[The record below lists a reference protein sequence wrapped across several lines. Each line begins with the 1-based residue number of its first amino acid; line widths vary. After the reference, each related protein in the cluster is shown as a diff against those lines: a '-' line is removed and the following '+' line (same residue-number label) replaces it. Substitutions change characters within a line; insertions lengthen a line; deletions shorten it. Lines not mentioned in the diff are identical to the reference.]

1 MYKMKKNCFKNFM
14 SGQFIMKM
22 ILMLV
27 AVVTGGGMMAVA
39 DLVEPQIGD
48 EGVNPASKETVAAKE
63 PVDPNANDRL
73 SPGGN
78 KDGQELTGSQASST
92 QLREGGLLDKEWDS
106 EIVKFYP
113 FKTPLL
119 SIVRRMAKTV
129 NIKNWSISHQ
139 RVGGETLDGQVIQKI
154 ETADTIEINSTNFS
168 GSIRPFYKGTT
179 VFASGVSG
187 YAPGSQTKTEGTL
200 MLYVIEANGKKA
212 VMQAVNGKP
221 KVSGDTRDN
230 LDNMTCPEIPVGTT
244 FLAGASA
251 ASESQLTITP
261 ENFQPRE
268 KEVYVQKKLL
278 NIVFTD
284 DYEKVKKEQP
294 ITVADLKTD
303 AIIKYN
309 LRAERTY
316 LLGCKSRF
324 KAETGDGQIEDVY
337 TSEGIINQ
345 LTNTYS
351 IGDTYTLGDMIAI
364 SKLQFTEFS
373 ENDRCFAFCGK
384 NAIERL
390 ENIKLEGSH
399 QNDFINHNEFDLT
412 FKRFKDTFGSIDFV
426 WTQTLDL
433 MGMSDF
439 MVIFD
444 PKASRRY
451 VKIGKKEQTNDM
463 SKGGGE
469 VRDAKR
475 WIHQEADSVALR
487 GYNSILVGP
496 ADKIAKIA
504 TESLG
509 AIISAKEL
517 PKTPSKGM
525 KVALTQDYTL
535 KGANSPTDDVKYEAG
550 TVLYYTGTAWT
561 LYAGQDT
568 AQ

>member
-1 MYKMKKNCFKNFM
+1 MNYFSFQSVLKMV
-14 SGQFIMKM
+14 
-22 ILMLV
+22 LMLLAV
-27 AVVTGGGMMAVA
+27 ATGGGVLALA
-39 DLVEPQIGD
+39 DNVEPQIGN
-48 EGVNPASKETVAAKE
+48 EGVEPASKETVEAKE
-63 PVDPNANDRL
+63 PVNPDTNDRL
-73 SPGGN
+73 SPGGK
-78 KDGQELTGSQASST
+78 KDGQDLTGSQASST

-113 FKTPLL
+113 FKTPIL

-129 NIKNWSISHQ
+129 NIKNWSVSHQ
-139 RVGGETLDGQVIQKI
+139 RVGGETLDGQVTQKI
-154 ETADTIEINSTNFS
+154 VAGDTVEINSTNFS

-179 VFASGVSG
+179 VIVSGVPG
-187 YAPGSQTKTEGTL
+187 YKEGSKTKTEGTL

-212 VMQAVNGKP
+212 VMQAVNGIP
-221 KVSGDTRDN
+221 KNEGDTREN

-244 FLAGASA
+244 LLAASSA

-268 KEVYVQKKLL
+268 KSVYVQKKLL

-316 LLGCKSRF
+316 LMGIKSRF

-345 LTNTYS
+345 LTNTYA
-351 IGDTYTLGDMIAI
+351 IGDEYTLSDMIAI

-399 QNDFINHNEFDLT
+399 QNDFINHNEFDLS
-412 FKRFKDTFGSIDFV
+412 FKRFKDTFGSLDFI
-426 WTQTLDL
+426 WAQTLDL

-451 VKIGKKEQTNDM
+451 VKIGKREQTNDM

-496 ADKIAKIA
+496 ASKINKIA

-509 AIISAKEL
+509 AIISAAKL
-517 PKTPSKGM
+517 PATPAKGM
-525 KVALTQDYTL
+525 KVALTKDYVNGET
-535 KGANSPTDDVKYEAG
+535 TYEAG
-550 TVLYYTGTAWT
+550 TVYYYDGSAWSV
-561 LYAGQDT
+561 YAGQDV
-568 AQ
+568 AA

>member
-1 MYKMKKNCFKNFM
+1 MKKVMNYFSFQ
-14 SGQFIMKM
+14 SVLKM
-22 ILMLV
+22 VLMLLAV
-27 AVVTGGGMMAVA
+27 ATGGGVLALA
-39 DLVEPQIGD
+39 DNVEPQIGN
-48 EGVNPASKETVAAKE
+48 EGVEPASKETVEAKE
-63 PVDPNANDRL
+63 PVNPDTNDRL
-73 SPGGN
+73 SPGGK
-78 KDGQELTGSQASST
+78 KDGQDLTGSQASST

-113 FKTPLL
+113 FKTPIL

-129 NIKNWSISHQ
+129 NIKNWSVSHQ
-139 RVGGETLDGQVIQKI
+139 RVGGETLDGQVTQKI
-154 ETADTIEINSTNFS
+154 VAGDTVEINSTNFS

-179 VFASGVSG
+179 VIVSGVPG
-187 YAPGSQTKTEGTL
+187 YKEGSKTKTEGTL

-212 VMQAVNGKP
+212 VMQAVNGIP
-221 KVSGDTRDN
+221 KNEGDTREN

-244 FLAGASA
+244 LLAASSA

-268 KEVYVQKKLL
+268 KSVYVQKKLL

-316 LLGCKSRF
+316 LMGIKSRF

-345 LTNTYS
+345 LTNTYA
-351 IGDTYTLGDMIAI
+351 IGDEYTLSDLIAI

-399 QNDFINHNEFDLT
+399 QNDFINHNEFDLS
-412 FKRFKDTFGSIDFV
+412 FKRFKDTFGSLDFI
-426 WTQTLDL
+426 WAQTLDL

-451 VKIGKKEQTNDM
+451 VKIGKREQTNDM

-496 ADKIAKIA
+496 ASKINKIA

-509 AIISAKEL
+509 AIISAAKL
-517 PKTPSKGM
+517 PATPAEGT
-525 KVALTQDYTL
+525 KVALTKDYVNGET
-535 KGANSPTDDVKYEAG
+535 TYEAG
-550 TVLYYTGTAWT
+550 TVYYYDGSAWSV
-561 LYAGQDT
+561 YAGQDV
-568 AQ
+568 AA

>member
-1 MYKMKKNCFKNFM
+1 MKKVMNYFSFQ
-14 SGQFIMKM
+14 SVLKM
-22 ILMLV
+22 VLMLLAV
-27 AVVTGGGMMAVA
+27 ATGGGVLALA
-39 DLVEPQIGD
+39 DNVEPQIGN
-48 EGVNPASKETVAAKE
+48 EGVEPASKETVEAKE
-63 PVDPNANDRL
+63 PVNPDTNDRL
-73 SPGGN
+73 SPGDK
-78 KDGQELTGSQASST
+78 KDGQDLTGSQASST
-92 QLREGGLLDKEWDS
+92 QLREGGLLEKEWDS

-113 FKTPLL
+113 FKTPIL
-119 SIVRRMAKTV
+119 SIVRQMAKTV
-129 NIKNWSISHQ
+129 KIKNWSVSHQ
-139 RVGGETLDGQVIQKI
+139 RVGGETLDGQVTQKI
-154 ETADTIEINSTNFS
+154 VAGDTVEINSTNFS

-179 VFASGVSG
+179 VIVSGVPG
-187 YAPGSQTKTEGTL
+187 YKEGSKTKTEGTL

-212 VMQAVNGKP
+212 VMQAVNGIP
-221 KVSGDTRDN
+221 KNEGDTREN

-244 FLAGASA
+244 LLAASSA

-268 KEVYVQKKLL
+268 KSVYVQKKLL

-316 LLGCKSRF
+316 LMGIKSRF

-345 LTNTYS
+345 LTNTYA
-351 IGDTYTLGDMIAI
+351 IGDEYTLSDLIAI

-399 QNDFINHNEFDLT
+399 QNDFINHNEFDLS
-412 FKRFKDTFGSIDFV
+412 FKRFKDTFGALDFI
-426 WTQTLDL
+426 WAQTLDL

-451 VKIGKKEQTNDM
+451 VKIGKREQTNDM

-496 ADKIAKIA
+496 ASKINKIA

-509 AIISAKEL
+509 AIISAAKL
-517 PKTPSKGM
+517 PATPAKGM
-525 KVALTQDYTL
+525 KVALTKDYVNGET
-535 KGANSPTDDVKYEAG
+535 TYEAG
-550 TVLYYTGTAWT
+550 TVYYYDGSAWSV
-561 LYAGQDT
+561 YAGQDV
-568 AQ
+568 AA

>member
-1 MYKMKKNCFKNFM
+1 MNYFSFQSVLKMV
-14 SGQFIMKM
+14 
-22 ILMLV
+22 LMLLAV
-27 AVVTGGGMMAVA
+27 ATGGGVLALA
-39 DLVEPQIGD
+39 DNVEPQIGN
-48 EGVNPASKETVAAKE
+48 EGVEPASKETVKAKE
-63 PVDPNANDRL
+63 PVNPDTNDRL
-73 SPGGN
+73 SPGGK
-78 KDGQELTGSQASST
+78 KDGQDLTGSQASST
-92 QLREGGLLDKEWDS
+92 QLREGGLLEKEWDS

-113 FKTPLL
+113 FKTPIL
-119 SIVRRMAKTV
+119 SIVRQMAKTV
-129 NIKNWSISHQ
+129 NIKNWSVSHQ
-139 RVGGETLDGQVIQKI
+139 RVGGETLDGQVTQKI
-154 ETADTIEINSTNFS
+154 VAGDTVEINSTNFS

-179 VFASGVSG
+179 VIVSGVPG
-187 YAPGSQTKTEGTL
+187 YKEGSKTKTEGTL
-200 MLYVIEANGKKA
+200 MLYVIESNGKKA
-212 VMQAVNGKP
+212 VMQAVNGIP
-221 KVSGDTRDN
+221 KNEGDTREN

-244 FLAGASA
+244 LLAASSA

-268 KEVYVQKKLL
+268 KSVYVQKKLL

-316 LLGCKSRF
+316 LMGIKSRF

-345 LTNTYS
+345 LTNTYA
-351 IGDTYTLGDMIAI
+351 IGDEYTLSDLIAI

-373 ENDRCFAFCGK
+373 ENNRCFAFCGK

-390 ENIKLEGSH
+390 ENVKLEGSH
-399 QNDFINHNEFDLT
+399 QNDFINHNEFDLS
-412 FKRFKDTFGSIDFV
+412 FKRFKDTFGSIDFI
-426 WTQTLDL
+426 WAQTLDL
-433 MGMSDF
+433 MGLSDF

-451 VKIGKKEQTNDM
+451 VKIGKREQTNDM

-496 ADKIAKIA
+496 ASKINKIA

-509 AIISAKEL
+509 AIISAAKL
-517 PKTPSKGM
+517 PDTPAKGM
-525 KVALTQDYTL
+525 KVALTKDYVN
-535 KGANSPTDDVKYEAG
+535 GATTYEAG
-550 TVLYYTGTAWT
+550 TVYYYDGSAWSI
-561 LYAGQDT
+561 YAGQDV
-568 AQ
+568 AA

>member
-1 MYKMKKNCFKNFM
+1 MKKVMNYFSFQ
-14 SGQFIMKM
+14 SVLKM
-22 ILMLV
+22 VLMLL
-27 AVVTGGGMMAVA
+27 AVVTGGGILALA
-39 DLVEPQIGD
+39 DNVEPQIGN
-48 EGVNPASKETVAAKE
+48 EGVEPASKETVEAKE
-63 PVDPNANDRL
+63 PVNPEGNDRL
-73 SPGGN
+73 SPGGK
-78 KDGQELTGSQASST
+78 KDGQDLTGSQASST

-113 FKTPLL
+113 FKTPIL

-129 NIKNWSISHQ
+129 NIKNWSVSHQ
-139 RVGGETLDGQVIQKI
+139 RVGGETLDGQVTQKI
-154 ETADTIEINSTNFS
+154 VAGDTVEINSTNFS

-179 VFASGVSG
+179 VIVSGVAG
-187 YAPGSQTKTEGTL
+187 YKEGSKTKTEGTL

-212 VMQAVNGKP
+212 VMQAVNGIP
-221 KVSGDTRDN
+221 KNEGDTREN

-244 FLAGASA
+244 LLAASSA

-268 KEVYVQKKLL
+268 KSVYVQKKLL

-316 LLGCKSRF
+316 LMGIKSRF

-345 LTNTYS
+345 LTNTYA
-351 IGDTYTLGDMIAI
+351 IGDEYTLSDLIAI

-399 QNDFINHNEFDLT
+399 QNDFINHNEFDLS
-412 FKRFKDTFGSIDFV
+412 FKRFKDTFGSLDFI
-426 WTQTLDL
+426 WAQTLDL

-451 VKIGKKEQTNDM
+451 VKIGKREQTNDM

-496 ADKIAKIA
+496 ASKINKIA

-509 AIISAKEL
+509 AIISAAEL
-517 PKTPSKGM
+517 PATPTKGM
-525 KVALTQDYTL
+525 KVALTKDYT
-535 KGANSPTDDVKYEAG
+535 KGETTYEAG
-550 TVLYYTGTAWT
+550 TVYYYDGSAWSV
-561 LYAGQDT
+561 YAGQDV
-568 AQ
+568 AA

>member
-1 MYKMKKNCFKNFM
+1 MNYFSFQSVLKMV
-14 SGQFIMKM
+14 
-22 ILMLV
+22 LMLLAV
-27 AVVTGGGMMAVA
+27 ATGGGVLALA
-39 DLVEPQIGD
+39 DNVEPQIGN
-48 EGVNPASKETVAAKE
+48 EGVEPASKETVEAKE
-63 PVDPNANDRL
+63 PVNPEGNDRL
-73 SPGGN
+73 SPGGK
-78 KDGQELTGSQASST
+78 KDGQDLTGSQASST

-113 FKTPLL
+113 FKTPIL
-119 SIVRRMAKTV
+119 SIVRQMAKTV
-129 NIKNWSISHQ
+129 NIKNWSVSHQ
-139 RVGGETLDGQVIQKI
+139 RVGGETLDGQVTQKI
-154 ETADTIEINSTNFS
+154 VAGDTVEINSTNFS

-179 VFASGVSG
+179 VIVSGVPG
-187 YAPGSQTKTEGTL
+187 YKEGSKTKTEGTL

-212 VMQAVNGKP
+212 VMQAVNGIP
-221 KVSGDTRDN
+221 KNEGDTREN

-244 FLAGASA
+244 LLAASSA

-268 KEVYVQKKLL
+268 KSVYVQKKLL

-316 LLGCKSRF
+316 LMGIKSRF

-345 LTNTYS
+345 LTNTYA
-351 IGDTYTLGDMIAI
+351 IGDEYTLSDLIAI

-390 ENIKLEGSH
+390 ENIKLDGSH
-399 QNDFINHNEFDLT
+399 QNDFINHNEFDLS
-412 FKRFKDTFGSIDFV
+412 FKRFKDTFGSLDFI
-426 WTQTLDL
+426 WAQTLDL

-451 VKIGKKEQTNDM
+451 VKIGKREQTNDM

-496 ADKIAKIA
+496 ASKINKIA

-509 AIISAKEL
+509 AIISAAKL
-517 PKTPSKGM
+517 PATPANGM
-525 KVALTQDYTL
+525 KVALTKDYVNGET
-535 KGANSPTDDVKYEAG
+535 TYEAG
-550 TVLYYTGTAWT
+550 TVYYYDGSAWSV
-561 LYAGQDT
+561 YAGQDV
-568 AQ
+568 AA

>member
-1 MYKMKKNCFKNFM
+1 MNYFSFQSVLKMV
-14 SGQFIMKM
+14 
-22 ILMLV
+22 LMLL
-27 AVVTGGGMMAVA
+27 AVVTGGGILALA
-39 DLVEPQIGD
+39 DNVEPQIGN
-48 EGVNPASKETVAAKE
+48 EGVEPASKETVEAKE
-63 PVDPNANDRL
+63 PVNPEGNDRL
-73 SPGGN
+73 SPGGK
-78 KDGQELTGSQASST
+78 KDGQDLTGSQASST

-113 FKTPLL
+113 FKTPIL

-129 NIKNWSISHQ
+129 NIKNWSVSHQ
-139 RVGGETLDGQVIQKI
+139 RVGGETLDGQVTQKI
-154 ETADTIEINSTNFS
+154 AAGDTVEINSTNFS

-179 VFASGVSG
+179 VIVSGVAG
-187 YAPGSQTKTEGTL
+187 YKEGSKTKTEGTL

-212 VMQAVNGKP
+212 VMQAVNGIP
-221 KVSGDTRDN
+221 KNEGDTREN

-244 FLAGASA
+244 LLAASSA

-268 KEVYVQKKLL
+268 KSVYVQKKLL

-316 LLGCKSRF
+316 LMGIKSRF

-345 LTNTYS
+345 LTNTYA
-351 IGDTYTLGDMIAI
+351 IGDEYTLSDLIAI

-399 QNDFINHNEFDLT
+399 QNDFINHNEFDLS
-412 FKRFKDTFGSIDFV
+412 FKRFKDTFGSLDFI
-426 WTQTLDL
+426 WAQTLDL

-451 VKIGKKEQTNDM
+451 VKIGKREQTNDM

-496 ADKIAKIA
+496 ASKINKIA

-509 AIISAKEL
+509 AIISAAKL
-517 PKTPSKGM
+517 PDTPTKGM
-525 KVALTQDYTL
+525 KVALTKDYV
-535 KGANSPTDDVKYEAG
+535 KGETTYEAG
-550 TVLYYTGTAWT
+550 TVYYYDGSAWSV
-561 LYAGQDT
+561 YAGQDV
-568 AQ
+568 AA

>member
-1 MYKMKKNCFKNFM
+1 MKKNCFKNFM

-48 EGVNPASKETVAAKE
+48 EGVNPASKETVAEKE

-78 KDGQELTGSQASST
+78 KDGQDLTGSQASST

-154 ETADTIEINSTNFS
+154 ETDDTIEINSTNFS

-351 IGDTYTLGDMIAI
+351 IGDTYTLGDLIAI

-412 FKRFKDTFGSIDFV
+412 LKRFKDTFGSIDFV

-504 TESLG
+504 TESLN

-517 PKTPSKGM
+517 PKNPSKGM

-550 TVLYYTGTAWT
+550 TVLYYTGTAWAI
-561 LYAGQDT
+561 YAGQDT

>member
-1 MYKMKKNCFKNFM
+1 MKKVMNYFSFQ
-14 SGQFIMKM
+14 SVLKM
-22 ILMLV
+22 VLMLLAV
-27 AVVTGGGMMAVA
+27 ATGGSVLALA
-39 DLVEPQIGD
+39 DNVEPQIGN
-48 EGVNPASKETVAAKE
+48 EGVEPASKETVEAKE
-63 PVDPNANDRL
+63 PVNPEGNDRL
-73 SPGGN
+73 SPGGK
-78 KDGQELTGSQASST
+78 KDGQDLTGSQASST

-113 FKTPLL
+113 FKTPIL

-129 NIKNWSISHQ
+129 NIKNWSVSHQ
-139 RVGGETLDGQVIQKI
+139 RVGGETLDGQVTQKI
-154 ETADTIEINSTNFS
+154 VAGDTVEINSTNFS

-179 VFASGVSG
+179 VIVSGVPG
-187 YAPGSQTKTEGTL
+187 YKEGSKTKTEGTL

-212 VMQAVNGKP
+212 VMQAVNGIP
-221 KVSGDTRDN
+221 KNEGDTREN

-244 FLAGASA
+244 LLAASSA

-268 KEVYVQKKLL
+268 KSVYVQKKLL

-316 LLGCKSRF
+316 LMGIKSRF

-345 LTNTYS
+345 LTNTYA
-351 IGDTYTLGDMIAI
+351 IGDEYTLSDLIAI

-399 QNDFINHNEFDLT
+399 QNDFINHNEFDLS
-412 FKRFKDTFGSIDFV
+412 FKRFKDTFGSLDFI
-426 WTQTLDL
+426 WAQTLDL

-451 VKIGKKEQTNDM
+451 VKIGKREQTNDM

-496 ADKIAKIA
+496 ASKINKIA

-509 AIISAKEL
+509 AIISAAEL
-517 PKTPSKGM
+517 PATPAKGM
-525 KVALTQDYTL
+525 KVALTKDYVNGET
-535 KGANSPTDDVKYEAG
+535 TYEAG
-550 TVLYYTGTAWT
+550 TVYYYDGSAWSI
-561 LYAGQDT
+561 YAGQDV
-568 AQ
+568 AA

>member
-1 MYKMKKNCFKNFM
+1 MNYFSFQSVLKMV
-14 SGQFIMKM
+14 
-22 ILMLV
+22 LMLLAV
-27 AVVTGGGMMAVA
+27 ATGGGVLALA
-39 DLVEPQIGD
+39 DNVEPQIGN
-48 EGVNPASKETVAAKE
+48 EGVEPASKETVKAKE
-63 PVDPNANDRL
+63 PVNPDANDRL
-73 SPGGN
+73 SPGGK
-78 KDGQELTGSQASST
+78 KDGQDLTGSQASST

-113 FKTPLL
+113 FKTPIL

-129 NIKNWSISHQ
+129 NIKNWSVSHQ
-139 RVGGETLDGQVIQKI
+139 RVGGETLDGQVTQKI
-154 ETADTIEINSTNFS
+154 VAGDTVEINSTNFS

-179 VFASGVSG
+179 VIVSGVPG
-187 YAPGSQTKTEGTL
+187 YKEGSKTKTEGTL

-212 VMQAVNGKP
+212 VMQAVNGIP
-221 KVSGDTRDN
+221 KNEGDTREN

-244 FLAGASA
+244 LLAASSA

-268 KEVYVQKKLL
+268 KSVYVQKKLL

-316 LLGCKSRF
+316 LMGIKSRF

-345 LTNTYS
+345 LTNTYA
-351 IGDTYTLGDMIAI
+351 IGDEYTLSDLIAI

-399 QNDFINHNEFDLT
+399 QNDFINHNEFDLS
-412 FKRFKDTFGSIDFV
+412 FKRFKDTFGSLDFI
-426 WTQTLDL
+426 WAQTLDL

-451 VKIGKKEQTNDM
+451 VKIGKREQTNDM
-463 SKGGGE
+463 SKGGGD

-496 ADKIAKIA
+496 ASKINKIA

-509 AIISAKEL
+509 AIISAAKL
-517 PKTPSKGM
+517 PATPAKGM
-525 KVALTQDYTL
+525 KVALTKDYVNGET
-535 KGANSPTDDVKYEAG
+535 TYEAG
-550 TVLYYTGTAWT
+550 TVYYYDGSAWSV
-561 LYAGQDT
+561 YAGQDV
-568 AQ
+568 AA

>member
-1 MYKMKKNCFKNFM
+1 MKKVMNYFSFQ
-14 SGQFIMKM
+14 SVLKM
-22 ILMLV
+22 VLMLL
-27 AVVTGGGMMAVA
+27 AVVTGGGVLALA
-39 DLVEPQIGD
+39 DNVEPQIGN
-48 EGVNPASKETVAAKE
+48 EGVEPASKETVEAKE
-63 PVDPNANDRL
+63 PVNPEGNDRL
-73 SPGGN
+73 SPGGK
-78 KDGQELTGSQASST
+78 KDGQDLTGSQASST

-113 FKTPLL
+113 FKTPIL
-119 SIVRRMAKTV
+119 SIVRQMAKTV
-129 NIKNWSISHQ
+129 NIKNWSVSHQ
-139 RVGGETLDGQVIQKI
+139 HVGGETLDGQVTQKI
-154 ETADTIEINSTNFS
+154 VAGDTVEINSTNFS

-179 VFASGVSG
+179 VIVSGVPG
-187 YAPGSQTKTEGTL
+187 YKEGSKTKTEGTL

-212 VMQAVNGKP
+212 VMQAVNGIP
-221 KVSGDTRDN
+221 KNEGDTREN

-244 FLAGASA
+244 LLAASSA

-268 KEVYVQKKLL
+268 KSVYVQKKLL

-316 LLGCKSRF
+316 LMGIKSRF

-345 LTNTYS
+345 LTNTYA
-351 IGDTYTLGDMIAI
+351 IGDEYTLSDLIAI

-399 QNDFINHNEFDLT
+399 QNDFINHNEFDLS
-412 FKRFKDTFGSIDFV
+412 FKRFKDTFGSLDFI
-426 WTQTLDL
+426 WAQTLDL

-451 VKIGKKEQTNDM
+451 VKIGKREQTNDM

-496 ADKIAKIA
+496 ASKINKIA

-509 AIISAKEL
+509 AIISAAKL
-517 PKTPSKGM
+517 PATPAKGM
-525 KVALTQDYTL
+525 KVALTKDYVNGET
-535 KGANSPTDDVKYEAG
+535 TYEAG
-550 TVLYYTGTAWT
+550 TVYYYDGSAWSV
-561 LYAGQDT
+561 YAGQDV
-568 AQ
+568 AA

>member
-1 MYKMKKNCFKNFM
+1 MNYFSFQSVLKMV
-14 SGQFIMKM
+14 
-22 ILMLV
+22 LMLL
-27 AVVTGGGMMAVA
+27 AVVTGGGVLALA
-39 DLVEPQIGD
+39 DNVEPQIGN
-48 EGVNPASKETVAAKE
+48 EGVEPASKETVEAKE
-63 PVDPNANDRL
+63 PVNPEGNDRL
-73 SPGGN
+73 SPGGK
-78 KDGQELTGSQASST
+78 KDGQDLTGSQASST

-113 FKTPLL
+113 FKTPIL

-129 NIKNWSISHQ
+129 NIKNWSVSHQ
-139 RVGGETLDGQVIQKI
+139 RVGGETLDGQVTQKI
-154 ETADTIEINSTNFS
+154 VAGDTVEINSTNFS

-179 VFASGVSG
+179 VIVSGVPG
-187 YAPGSQTKTEGTL
+187 YKEGSKTKTEGTF

-212 VMQAVNGKP
+212 VMQAVNGIP
-221 KVSGDTRDN
+221 KNEGDTREN

-244 FLAGASA
+244 LLAASSA

-268 KEVYVQKKLL
+268 KSVYVQKKLL

-316 LLGCKSRF
+316 LMGIKSRF

-345 LTNTYS
+345 LTNTYA
-351 IGDTYTLGDMIAI
+351 IGDEYTLSDLIAI

-399 QNDFINHNEFDLT
+399 QNDFINHNEFDLS
-412 FKRFKDTFGSIDFV
+412 FKRFKDTFGSLDFI
-426 WTQTLDL
+426 WAQTLDL

-451 VKIGKKEQTNDM
+451 VKIGKREQTNDM

-496 ADKIAKIA
+496 ASKINKIA

-509 AIISAKEL
+509 AIISAAKL
-517 PKTPSKGM
+517 PDTPTKGM
-525 KVALTQDYTL
+525 KVALTKDYT
-535 KGANSPTDDVKYEAG
+535 KGETTYEAG
-550 TVLYYTGTAWT
+550 TVYYYDGSAWSV
-561 LYAGQDT
+561 YAGQDV
-568 AQ
+568 AA

>member
-1 MYKMKKNCFKNFM
+1 MKKVMNYFSFQ
-14 SGQFIMKM
+14 SVLKM
-22 ILMLV
+22 VLMLL
-27 AVVTGGGMMAVA
+27 AVVTGGGVLALA
-39 DLVEPQIGD
+39 DNVEPQIGN
-48 EGVNPASKETVAAKE
+48 EGVEPASKETVEAKE
-63 PVDPNANDRL
+63 PVNPEGNDRL
-73 SPGGN
+73 SPGGK
-78 KDGQELTGSQASST
+78 KDGQDLTGSQASST

-113 FKTPLL
+113 FKTPIL

-129 NIKNWSISHQ
+129 NIKNWSVSHQ
-139 RVGGETLDGQVIQKI
+139 RVGGETLDGQVTQKI
-154 ETADTIEINSTNFS
+154 VAGDTVEINSTNFS

-179 VFASGVSG
+179 VIVSGVAG
-187 YAPGSQTKTEGTL
+187 YKEGSKTKTEGTL

-212 VMQAVNGKP
+212 VMQAVNGIP
-221 KVSGDTRDN
+221 KNEGDTREN

-244 FLAGASA
+244 LLAASSA

-268 KEVYVQKKLL
+268 KSVYVQKKLL

-316 LLGCKSRF
+316 LMGVKSRF

-345 LTNTYS
+345 LTNTYA
-351 IGDTYTLGDMIAI
+351 IGDEYTLSDLIAI

-399 QNDFINHNEFDLT
+399 QNDFINHNEFDLS
-412 FKRFKDTFGSIDFV
+412 FKRFKDTFGSLDFI
-426 WTQTLDL
+426 WAQTLDL

-451 VKIGKKEQTNDM
+451 VKIGKREQTNDM

-496 ADKIAKIA
+496 ASKINKIA

-509 AIISAKEL
+509 AIISAAKL
-517 PKTPSKGM
+517 PDTPTKGM
-525 KVALTQDYTL
+525 KVALTKDYT
-535 KGANSPTDDVKYEAG
+535 KGETAYEAG
-550 TVLYYTGTAWT
+550 TVYYYDGSAWSV
-561 LYAGQDT
+561 YAGQDV
-568 AQ
+568 AA

>member
-1 MYKMKKNCFKNFM
+1 MNYFSFQSVLKMV
-14 SGQFIMKM
+14 
-22 ILMLV
+22 LMLLAV
-27 AVVTGGGMMAVA
+27 ATGGGVLALA
-39 DLVEPQIGD
+39 DNVEPQIGN
-48 EGVNPASKETVAAKE
+48 EGVEPASKETVDAKE
-63 PVDPNANDRL
+63 PVNPDTNDRL
-73 SPGGN
+73 SPGGK
-78 KDGQELTGSQASST
+78 KDGQDLTGSQASST

-113 FKTPLL
+113 FKTPIL
-119 SIVRRMAKTV
+119 SIVRQMAKTV
-129 NIKNWSISHQ
+129 NIKNWSVSHQ
-139 RVGGETLDGQVIQKI
+139 RVGGETLDGQVTQKI
-154 ETADTIEINSTNFS
+154 VAGDTVEINSTNFS

-179 VFASGVSG
+179 VIVSGVPG
-187 YAPGSQTKTEGTL
+187 YKEGSKTKTEGTL

-212 VMQAVNGKP
+212 VMQAVNGIP
-221 KVSGDTRDN
+221 KNEGDTREN

-244 FLAGASA
+244 LLAASSA

-268 KEVYVQKKLL
+268 KSVYVQKKLL

-316 LLGCKSRF
+316 LMGIKSRF

-345 LTNTYS
+345 LTNTYA
-351 IGDTYTLGDMIAI
+351 IGDEYTLSDLIAI

-399 QNDFINHNEFDLT
+399 QNDFINHNEFDLS
-412 FKRFKDTFGSIDFV
+412 FKRFKDTFGSLDFI
-426 WTQTLDL
+426 WAQTLDL

-451 VKIGKKEQTNDM
+451 VKIGKREQTNDM

-496 ADKIAKIA
+496 ASKINKIA

-509 AIISAKEL
+509 AIISAAEL
-517 PKTPSKGM
+517 PATPAKGM
-525 KVALTQDYTL
+525 KVALTKNYVNGET
-535 KGANSPTDDVKYEAG
+535 TYEAG
-550 TVLYYTGTAWT
+550 TVYYYDGSAWSV
-561 LYAGQDT
+561 YAGQDV
-568 AQ
+568 AA

>member
-1 MYKMKKNCFKNFM
+1 MKKVMNYFSFQ
-14 SGQFIMKM
+14 SVLKM
-22 ILMLV
+22 VLMLL
-27 AVVTGGGMMAVA
+27 AVVTGGGVLALA
-39 DLVEPQIGD
+39 DNVEPQIGN
-48 EGVNPASKETVAAKE
+48 EGVEPASKETVEAKE
-63 PVDPNANDRL
+63 PVNPEGNDRL
-73 SPGGN
+73 SPGGK
-78 KDGQELTGSQASST
+78 KDGQDLTGSQASST

-113 FKTPLL
+113 FKTPIL

-129 NIKNWSISHQ
+129 NIKNWSVSHQ
-139 RVGGETLDGQVIQKI
+139 RVGGETLDGQVTQKI
-154 ETADTIEINSTNFS
+154 VAGDTVEINSTNFS

-179 VFASGVSG
+179 VIVSGVPG
-187 YAPGSQTKTEGTL
+187 YKEGSKTKTEGTL
-200 MLYVIEANGKKA
+200 MLYVIESNGKKA
-212 VMQAVNGKP
+212 VMQAVNGIP
-221 KVSGDTRDN
+221 KNEGDTREN

-244 FLAGASA
+244 LLAASSA

-268 KEVYVQKKLL
+268 KSVYVQKKLL

-316 LLGCKSRF
+316 LMGIKSRF

-345 LTNTYS
+345 LTNTYA
-351 IGDTYTLGDMIAI
+351 IGDEYTLSDLIAI

-399 QNDFINHNEFDLT
+399 QNDFINHNEFDLS
-412 FKRFKDTFGSIDFV
+412 FKRFKDTFGSLDFI
-426 WTQTLDL
+426 WAQTLDL

-451 VKIGKKEQTNDM
+451 VKIGKREQTNDM

-496 ADKIAKIA
+496 ASKINKIA

-509 AIISAKEL
+509 AIISAAEL
-517 PKTPSKGM
+517 PATPTKGM
-525 KVALTQDYTL
+525 KVALTKDYT
-535 KGANSPTDDVKYEAG
+535 KGETTYEAG
-550 TVLYYTGTAWT
+550 TVYYYDGSAWSV
-561 LYAGQDT
+561 YAGQDV
-568 AQ
+568 AA

>member
-1 MYKMKKNCFKNFM
+1 MKKVINYF
-14 SGQFIMKM
+14 STQFICKM
-22 ILMLV
+22 ILMIL
-27 AVVTGGGMMAVA
+27 AVVTGGGAMAMA

-48 EGVNPASKETVAAKE
+48 EGPNPAGKETVAAKE
-63 PVDPNANDRL
+63 PVDPNASDRL

-78 KDGQELTGSQASST
+78 KDGQDLTGSQASST

-129 NIKNWSISHQ
+129 NTKNWSISHQ
-139 RVGGETLDGQVIQKI
+139 RVGGETLDGQIIRKI

-525 KVALTQDYTL
+525 KVALTQDYTI

>member
-1 MYKMKKNCFKNFM
+1 MKKVMNYFSFQ
-14 SGQFIMKM
+14 SVLKM
-22 ILMLV
+22 VLMLLAV
-27 AVVTGGGMMAVA
+27 ATGGGVLALA
-39 DLVEPQIGD
+39 DNVEPQIGN
-48 EGVNPASKETVAAKE
+48 EGVEPASKETVEAKE
-63 PVDPNANDRL
+63 PVNPDTNDRL
-73 SPGGN
+73 SPGGK
-78 KDGQELTGSQASST
+78 KDGQDLTGSQASST

-113 FKTPLL
+113 FKTPIL

-129 NIKNWSISHQ
+129 NIKNWSVSHQ
-139 RVGGETLDGQVIQKI
+139 RVGGETLDGQVTQKI
-154 ETADTIEINSTNFS
+154 VAGDTVEINSTNFS

-179 VFASGVSG
+179 VIVSGVPG
-187 YAPGSQTKTEGTL
+187 YKEGSKTKTEGTL

-212 VMQAVNGKP
+212 VMQAVNGIP
-221 KVSGDTRDN
+221 KNEGDTREN

-244 FLAGASA
+244 LLAASSA

-268 KEVYVQKKLL
+268 KSVYVQKKLL

-316 LLGCKSRF
+316 LMGIKSRF

-345 LTNTYS
+345 LTNTYA
-351 IGDTYTLGDMIAI
+351 IGDEYTLSDLIAI

-399 QNDFINHNEFDLT
+399 QNDFINHNEFDLS
-412 FKRFKDTFGSIDFV
+412 FKRFKDTFGSLDFI
-426 WTQTLDL
+426 WAQTLDL

-451 VKIGKKEQTNDM
+451 VKIGKREQTNDM

-496 ADKIAKIA
+496 ASKINKIA
-504 TESLG
+504 TESLE
-509 AIISAKEL
+509 AIISAAKL
-517 PKTPSKGM
+517 PDTPTKGM
-525 KVALTQDYTL
+525 KVALTKDYT
-535 KGANSPTDDVKYEAG
+535 KGETTYEAG
-550 TVLYYTGTAWT
+550 TVYYYDGSAWSV
-561 LYAGQDT
+561 YAGQDV
-568 AQ
+568 AA

>member
-1 MYKMKKNCFKNFM
+1 MNYFSFQSVLKMV
-14 SGQFIMKM
+14 
-22 ILMLV
+22 LMLLAV
-27 AVVTGGGMMAVA
+27 ATGGGVLALA
-39 DLVEPQIGD
+39 DNVEPQIGN
-48 EGVNPASKETVAAKE
+48 EGVEPASKETVEAKE
-63 PVDPNANDRL
+63 PVNPDTNDRL
-73 SPGGN
+73 SPGGK
-78 KDGQELTGSQASST
+78 KDGQDLTGSQASST

-113 FKTPLL
+113 FKTPIL

-129 NIKNWSISHQ
+129 NIKNWSVSHQ
-139 RVGGETLDGQVIQKI
+139 RVGGETLDGQVTQKI
-154 ETADTIEINSTNFS
+154 VAGDTVEINSTNFS

-179 VFASGVSG
+179 VIVSGVPG
-187 YAPGSQTKTEGTL
+187 YKEGSKTKTEGTL

-212 VMQAVNGKP
+212 VMQAVNGIP
-221 KVSGDTRDN
+221 KNEGDTREN

-244 FLAGASA
+244 LLAASSA

-268 KEVYVQKKLL
+268 KSVYVQKKLL

-316 LLGCKSRF
+316 LMGIKSRF

-345 LTNTYS
+345 LTNTYA
-351 IGDTYTLGDMIAI
+351 IGDEYTLSDLIAI

-399 QNDFINHNEFDLT
+399 QNDFINHNEFDLS
-412 FKRFKDTFGSIDFV
+412 FKRFKDTFGSLDFI
-426 WTQTLDL
+426 WAQTLDL

-451 VKIGKKEQTNDM
+451 VKIGKREQTNDM

-496 ADKIAKIA
+496 ASKINKIA

-509 AIISAKEL
+509 AIISAAEL
-517 PKTPSKGM
+517 PATPAKGT
-525 KVALTQDYTL
+525 KVALTKNYVNGET
-535 KGANSPTDDVKYEAG
+535 TYEAG
-550 TVLYYTGTAWT
+550 TVYYYDGSAWSV
-561 LYAGQDT
+561 YAGQDV
-568 AQ
+568 AA

>member
-1 MYKMKKNCFKNFM
+1 MKKVINYFSNH
-14 SGQFIMKM
+14 QFVFKM
-22 ILMLV
+22 ILMLL
-27 AVVTGGGMMAVA
+27 AIVTGGGAMAMA
-39 DLVEPQIGD
+39 DLTETQIGD
-48 EGVNPASKETVAAKE
+48 EGVDPASKATVAEKE
-63 PVDPNANDRL
+63 PVDKNTSDRL
-73 SPGGN
+73 SPGGK
-78 KDGQELTGSQASST
+78 KDGQDLTGSQASST

-129 NIKNWSISHQ
+129 QIKNWNISHQ
-139 RVGGETLDGQVIQKI
+139 RVGGETLDGQTTAKI
-154 ETADTIEINSTNFS
+154 EAGDTIEITSANFS

-179 VFASGVSG
+179 VFASGVAG
-187 YAPGSQTKTEGTL
+187 YAEGSQEKREGTL

-221 KVSGDTRDN
+221 KTAGDSRIN
-230 LDNMTCPEIPVGTT
+230 LDNMQCPEIPIGTT

-324 KAETGDGQIEDVY
+324 KAETGDGQIEDVF

-345 LTNTYS
+345 LTNTYG
-351 IGDTYTLGDMIAI
+351 IGDEYTLGDMIAI

-399 QNDFINHNEFDLT
+399 QNDFINHNEFDLS

-426 WTQTLDL
+426 WTQSLDL

-496 ADKIAKIA
+496 AKKIAQIA

-509 AIISAKEL
+509 AIMSAKTL
-517 PKTPSKGM
+517 PETPSKGM
-525 KVALTQDYTL
+525 KVALTQDYTV
-535 KGANSPTDDVKYEAG
+535 KGSNSPTDDKTYEKG
-550 TVLYYTGTAWT
+550 TVYYYTGSAWVIYT
-561 LYAGQDT
+561 GQDT

>member
-1 MYKMKKNCFKNFM
+1 MNYFSFQSVLKMV
-14 SGQFIMKM
+14 
-22 ILMLV
+22 LMLL
-27 AVVTGGGMMAVA
+27 AVVTGGGVLALA
-39 DLVEPQIGD
+39 DNVEPQIGN
-48 EGVNPASKETVAAKE
+48 EGVEPASKETVEAKE
-63 PVDPNANDRL
+63 PVNPEGNDRL
-73 SPGGN
+73 SPGGK
-78 KDGQELTGSQASST
+78 KDGQDLTGSQASST

-113 FKTPLL
+113 FKTPIL

-129 NIKNWSISHQ
+129 NIKNWSVSHQ
-139 RVGGETLDGQVIQKI
+139 RVGGETLDGQVTQKI
-154 ETADTIEINSTNFS
+154 VAGDTVEINSTNFS

-179 VFASGVSG
+179 VIVSGVPG
-187 YAPGSQTKTEGTL
+187 YKEGSKTKTEGTL

-212 VMQAVNGKP
+212 VMQAVNGIP
-221 KVSGDTRDN
+221 KNEGDTREN

-244 FLAGASA
+244 LLAASSA

-268 KEVYVQKKLL
+268 KSVYVQKKLL

-316 LLGCKSRF
+316 LMGIKSRF

-345 LTNTYS
+345 LTNTYA
-351 IGDTYTLGDMIAI
+351 IGDEYTLSDLIAI

-399 QNDFINHNEFDLT
+399 QNDFINHNEFDLS
-412 FKRFKDTFGSIDFV
+412 FKRFKDTFGSLDFI
-426 WTQTLDL
+426 WAQTLDL

-439 MVIFD
+439 MVVFD

-451 VKIGKKEQTNDM
+451 VKIGKREQTNDM

-496 ADKIAKIA
+496 ASKINKIA

-509 AIISAKEL
+509 AIISAAKL
-517 PKTPSKGM
+517 PATPAKGM
-525 KVALTQDYTL
+525 KVALTKDYVNGET
-535 KGANSPTDDVKYEAG
+535 TYEAG
-550 TVLYYTGTAWT
+550 TVYYYDGSAWSV
-561 LYAGQDT
+561 YAGQDV
-568 AQ
+568 AA

>member
-1 MYKMKKNCFKNFM
+1 MKKVMNYFSFQ
-14 SGQFIMKM
+14 SVLKM
-22 ILMLV
+22 VLMLL
-27 AVVTGGGMMAVA
+27 AVVTGGGVLALA
-39 DLVEPQIGD
+39 DNVEPQIGN
-48 EGVNPASKETVAAKE
+48 EGVEPASKETVEAKE
-63 PVDPNANDRL
+63 PVNPEGNDRL
-73 SPGGN
+73 SPGGK
-78 KDGQELTGSQASST
+78 KDGQDLTGSQASST

-113 FKTPLL
+113 FKTPIL

-129 NIKNWSISHQ
+129 NIKNWSVSHQ
-139 RVGGETLDGQVIQKI
+139 RVGGETLDGQVTQKI
-154 ETADTIEINSTNFS
+154 VAGDTVEINSTNFS

-179 VFASGVSG
+179 VIVSGVPG
-187 YAPGSQTKTEGTL
+187 YKEGSKTKTEGTL

-212 VMQAVNGKP
+212 VMQAVNGIP
-221 KVSGDTRDN
+221 KNEGDTREN

-244 FLAGASA
+244 LLAASSA

-268 KEVYVQKKLL
+268 KSVYVQKKLL

-316 LLGCKSRF
+316 LMGIKSRF
-324 KAETGDGQIEDVY
+324 KAETGDGQVEDVY

-345 LTNTYS
+345 LTNTYA
-351 IGDTYTLGDMIAI
+351 IGDEYTLSDLIAI

-399 QNDFINHNEFDLT
+399 QNDFINHNEFDLS
-412 FKRFKDTFGSIDFV
+412 FKRFKDTFGSLDFI
-426 WTQTLDL
+426 WAQTLDL

-451 VKIGKKEQTNDM
+451 VKIGKREQTNDM

-496 ADKIAKIA
+496 ASKINKIA

-509 AIISAKEL
+509 AIISAAEL
-517 PKTPSKGM
+517 PATPTKGM
-525 KVALTQDYTL
+525 KVALTKDYT
-535 KGANSPTDDVKYEAG
+535 KGETTYEAG
-550 TVLYYTGTAWT
+550 TVYYYDGSAWSV
-561 LYAGQDT
+561 YAGQDV
-568 AQ
+568 AA

>member
-1 MYKMKKNCFKNFM
+1 MKKVMNYFSFQ
-14 SGQFIMKM
+14 SVLKM
-22 ILMLV
+22 VLMLLAV
-27 AVVTGGGMMAVA
+27 ATGGGVLALA
-39 DLVEPQIGD
+39 DNVEPQIGN
-48 EGVNPASKETVAAKE
+48 EGVEPASKETVEAKE
-63 PVDPNANDRL
+63 PVNPDTNDRL
-73 SPGGN
+73 SPGGK
-78 KDGQELTGSQASST
+78 KDGQDLTGSQASSA

-113 FKTPLL
+113 FKTPIL

-129 NIKNWSISHQ
+129 NIKNWSVSHQ
-139 RVGGETLDGQVIQKI
+139 RVGGETLDGQVTQKI
-154 ETADTIEINSTNFS
+154 VAGDTVEINSTNFS

-179 VFASGVSG
+179 VIVSGVPG
-187 YAPGSQTKTEGTL
+187 YKEGSKTKTEGTL

-212 VMQAVNGKP
+212 VMQAVNGIP
-221 KVSGDTRDN
+221 KNEGDTREN

-244 FLAGASA
+244 LLAASSA

-268 KEVYVQKKLL
+268 KSVYVQKKLL

-316 LLGCKSRF
+316 LMGIKSRF

-345 LTNTYS
+345 LTNTYA
-351 IGDTYTLGDMIAI
+351 IGDEYTLSDLIAI

-399 QNDFINHNEFDLT
+399 QNDFINHNEFDLS
-412 FKRFKDTFGSIDFV
+412 FKRFKDTFGSLDFI
-426 WTQTLDL
+426 WAQTLDL

-451 VKIGKKEQTNDM
+451 VKIGKREQTNDM

-496 ADKIAKIA
+496 ASKINKIA

-509 AIISAKEL
+509 VIISAAEL
-517 PKTPSKGM
+517 PATPAKGM
-525 KVALTQDYTL
+525 KVALTKDYVNGET
-535 KGANSPTDDVKYEAG
+535 TYEAG
-550 TVLYYTGTAWT
+550 TVYYYDGSAWSVYTG
-561 LYAGQDT
+561 QDV
-568 AQ
+568 AA

>member
-1 MYKMKKNCFKNFM
+1 MKKVMNYFSFQ
-14 SGQFIMKM
+14 SVLKM
-22 ILMLV
+22 VLMLLAV
-27 AVVTGGGMMAVA
+27 ATGGGVLALA
-39 DLVEPQIGD
+39 DNVEPQIGN
-48 EGVNPASKETVAAKE
+48 EGVEPASKETVEAKE
-63 PVDPNANDRL
+63 PVNPEGNDRL
-73 SPGGN
+73 SPGGK
-78 KDGQELTGSQASST
+78 KDGQDLTGSQASST

-113 FKTPLL
+113 FKTPIL

-129 NIKNWSISHQ
+129 NIKNWYVSHQ
-139 RVGGETLDGQVIQKI
+139 RVGGETLDGQVTQKI
-154 ETADTIEINSTNFS
+154 VAGDTVEINSTNFS

-179 VFASGVSG
+179 VIVSGVPG
-187 YAPGSQTKTEGTL
+187 YKEGSKTKTEGTL

-212 VMQAVNGKP
+212 VMQAVNGIP
-221 KVSGDTRDN
+221 KNEGDTREN

-244 FLAGASA
+244 LLAASSA

-268 KEVYVQKKLL
+268 KSVYVQKKLL

-316 LLGCKSRF
+316 LMGIKSRF

-345 LTNTYS
+345 LTNTYA
-351 IGDTYTLGDMIAI
+351 IGDEYTLSDLIAI

-399 QNDFINHNEFDLT
+399 QNDFINHNEFDLS
-412 FKRFKDTFGSIDFV
+412 FKRFKDTFGSLDFI
-426 WTQTLDL
+426 WAQTLDL

-451 VKIGKKEQTNDM
+451 VKIGKREQTNDM

-496 ADKIAKIA
+496 ASKINKIA

-509 AIISAKEL
+509 AIISAAEL
-517 PKTPSKGM
+517 PATPTKGM
-525 KVALTQDYTL
+525 KVALTKDYT
-535 KGANSPTDDVKYEAG
+535 KGETTYEAG
-550 TVLYYTGTAWT
+550 TVYYYDGSAWSV
-561 LYAGQDT
+561 YAGQDV
-568 AQ
+568 AA

>member
-1 MYKMKKNCFKNFM
+1 MNYFSFQSVLKMV
-14 SGQFIMKM
+14 
-22 ILMLV
+22 LMLL
-27 AVVTGGGMMAVA
+27 AVVTGGGVLALA
-39 DLVEPQIGD
+39 DNVEPQIGN
-48 EGVNPASKETVAAKE
+48 EGVEPASKETVEAKE
-63 PVDPNANDRL
+63 PVNPEGNDRL
-73 SPGGN
+73 SPGGK
-78 KDGQELTGSQASST
+78 KDGQDLTGSQASST

-113 FKTPLL
+113 FKTPIL

-129 NIKNWSISHQ
+129 NIKNWSVSHQ
-139 RVGGETLDGQVIQKI
+139 RVGGETLDGQVTQKI
-154 ETADTIEINSTNFS
+154 VAGDTVEINSTNFS

-179 VFASGVSG
+179 VIVSGVPG
-187 YAPGSQTKTEGTL
+187 YKEGSKTKTEGTL

-212 VMQAVNGKP
+212 VMQAVNGIP
-221 KVSGDTRDN
+221 KNEGDTREN

-244 FLAGASA
+244 LLAASSA

-268 KEVYVQKKLL
+268 KSVYVQKKLL

-316 LLGCKSRF
+316 LMGIKSRF

-345 LTNTYS
+345 LTNTYA
-351 IGDTYTLGDMIAI
+351 IGDEYTLSDLIAI

-399 QNDFINHNEFDLT
+399 QNDFINHNEFDLS
-412 FKRFKDTFGSIDFV
+412 FKRFKDTFGSLDFI
-426 WTQTLDL
+426 WAQTLDL

-451 VKIGKKEQTNDM
+451 VKIGKREQTNDM

-496 ADKIAKIA
+496 ASKINKIA

-509 AIISAKEL
+509 AIISAAEL
-517 PKTPSKGM
+517 PATPTKGM
-525 KVALTQDYTL
+525 KVALTKDYT
-535 KGANSPTDDVKYEAG
+535 KGETTYEAG
-550 TVLYYTGTAWT
+550 TVYYYDGSAWSV
-561 LYAGQDT
+561 YAGQDV
-568 AQ
+568 AA

>member
-14 SGQFIMKM
+14 SGQFIMKI

-78 KDGQELTGSQASST
+78 KDGQDLTGSQASST

-139 RVGGETLDGQVIQKI
+139 RVGGETLDGQIIQKI

-535 KGANSPTDDVKYEAG
+535 KGTNSPTDDVKYEAG

>member
-1 MYKMKKNCFKNFM
+1 MKKNCFKNFM

-63 PVDPNANDRL
+63 PVDPKANDRL

-78 KDGQELTGSQASST
+78 KDGQDLTGSQASST

-139 RVGGETLDGQVIQKI
+139 RVGGETLDGQTIQKI

-179 VFASGVSG
+179 VFASGVPG
-187 YAPGSQTKTEGTL
+187 YAAGSQTKTEGTL

-221 KVSGDTRDN
+221 KVSGDSRDN

-268 KEVYVQKKLL
+268 REVYVQKKLL

-351 IGDTYTLGDMIAI
+351 IGDTYTLGDLIAI

-433 MGMSDF
+433 LGMSDF

-504 TESLG
+504 TESLN

>member
-27 AVVTGGGMMAVA
+27 AVVTGGGIMAAA

-73 SPGGN
+73 SPGGK
-78 KDGQELTGSQASST
+78 KDGQDLTGSQASST

-139 RVGGETLDGQVIQKI
+139 RVGGETLDGQTIQKI

-187 YAPGSQTKTEGTL
+187 YAAGSQTKTEGTL

-433 MGMSDF
+433 LGMSDF

-504 TESLG
+504 TESLN

-535 KGANSPTDDVKYEAG
+535 KGTNSPDDDVKYEAG

>member
-1 MYKMKKNCFKNFM
+1 MKKVMNYFSFQ
-14 SGQFIMKM
+14 SVLKM
-22 ILMLV
+22 VLMLL
-27 AVVTGGGMMAVA
+27 AVVTGGGILALA
-39 DLVEPQIGD
+39 DNVEPQIGN
-48 EGVNPASKETVAAKE
+48 EGVEPASKETVEAKE
-63 PVDPNANDRL
+63 PVNPEGNDRL
-73 SPGGN
+73 SPGDK
-78 KDGQELTGSQASST
+78 KDGQDLTGSQASST

-113 FKTPLL
+113 FKTPIL

-129 NIKNWSISHQ
+129 NIKNWSVSHQ
-139 RVGGETLDGQVIQKI
+139 RVGGETLDGQVTQKI
-154 ETADTIEINSTNFS
+154 VAGDTVEINSTNFS

-179 VFASGVSG
+179 VIVSGVPG
-187 YAPGSQTKTEGTL
+187 YKEGSKTKTEGTL

-212 VMQAVNGKP
+212 VMQAVNGIP
-221 KVSGDTRDN
+221 KNEGDTREN

-244 FLAGASA
+244 LLAASSA

-268 KEVYVQKKLL
+268 KSVYVQKKLL

-316 LLGCKSRF
+316 LMGIKSRF

-345 LTNTYS
+345 LTNTYA
-351 IGDTYTLGDMIAI
+351 IGDEYTLSDLIAI

-399 QNDFINHNEFDLT
+399 QNDFINHNEFDLS
-412 FKRFKDTFGSIDFV
+412 FKRFKDTFGSLDFI
-426 WTQTLDL
+426 WAQTLDL

-451 VKIGKKEQTNDM
+451 VKIGKREQTNDM

-496 ADKIAKIA
+496 ASKINKIA

-509 AIISAKEL
+509 AIISAAKL
-517 PKTPSKGM
+517 PDTPTKGM
-525 KVALTQDYTL
+525 KVALTKDYT
-535 KGANSPTDDVKYEAG
+535 KGETTYEAG
-550 TVLYYTGTAWT
+550 TVYYYDGSAWSV
-561 LYAGQDT
+561 YAGQDV
-568 AQ
+568 AA

>member
-1 MYKMKKNCFKNFM
+1 MNYFSFQSVLKMV
-14 SGQFIMKM
+14 
-22 ILMLV
+22 LMLLAV
-27 AVVTGGGMMAVA
+27 ATGGGVLALA
-39 DLVEPQIGD
+39 DNVEPQIGN
-48 EGVNPASKETVAAKE
+48 EGVEPASKETVDAKE
-63 PVDPNANDRL
+63 PVNPDTNDRL
-73 SPGGN
+73 SPGGK
-78 KDGQELTGSQASST
+78 KDGQDLTGSQASST

-113 FKTPLL
+113 FKTPIL

-129 NIKNWSISHQ
+129 NIKNWSVSHQ
-139 RVGGETLDGQVIQKI
+139 RVGGETLDGQVTQKI
-154 ETADTIEINSTNFS
+154 VAGDTVEINSTNFS

-179 VFASGVSG
+179 VIVSGVPG
-187 YAPGSQTKTEGTL
+187 YKEGSKTKTEGTL

-212 VMQAVNGKP
+212 VMQAVNGIP
-221 KVSGDTRDN
+221 KNEGDTREN

-244 FLAGASA
+244 LLAASSA

-268 KEVYVQKKLL
+268 KSVYVQKKLL

-316 LLGCKSRF
+316 LMGIKSRF

-345 LTNTYS
+345 LTNTYA
-351 IGDTYTLGDMIAI
+351 IGDEYTLSDLIAI

-399 QNDFINHNEFDLT
+399 QNDFINHNEFDLS
-412 FKRFKDTFGSIDFV
+412 FKRFKDTFGSIDFI
-426 WTQTLDL
+426 WAQTLDL

-451 VKIGKKEQTNDM
+451 VKIGKREQTNDM

-496 ADKIAKIA
+496 ASKINKIA

-509 AIISAKEL
+509 AIISAAEL
-517 PKTPSKGM
+517 PATPAKGM
-525 KVALTQDYTL
+525 KVALTKDYVNGET
-535 KGANSPTDDVKYEAG
+535 TYEAG
-550 TVLYYTGTAWT
+550 TVYYYDGSAWSV
-561 LYAGQDT
+561 YAGQDV
-568 AQ
+568 AA

>member
-1 MYKMKKNCFKNFM
+1 MKKVMNYFSFQ
-14 SGQFIMKM
+14 SVLKM
-22 ILMLV
+22 VLMLLAV
-27 AVVTGGGMMAVA
+27 ATGGGVLALA
-39 DLVEPQIGD
+39 DNVEPQIGN
-48 EGVNPASKETVAAKE
+48 EGVEPASKETVEAKE
-63 PVDPNANDRL
+63 PVNPDTNDRL
-73 SPGGN
+73 SPGGK
-78 KDGQELTGSQASST
+78 KDGQDLTGSQASST

-113 FKTPLL
+113 FKTPIL

-129 NIKNWSISHQ
+129 NIKNWSVSHQ
-139 RVGGETLDGQVIQKI
+139 RVGGETLDGQVTQKI
-154 ETADTIEINSTNFS
+154 VAGDTVEINSTNFS

-179 VFASGVSG
+179 VIVSGVPG
-187 YAPGSQTKTEGTL
+187 YKEGSKTKTEGTL

-212 VMQAVNGKP
+212 VMQAVNGIP
-221 KVSGDTRDN
+221 KNEGDTREN

-244 FLAGASA
+244 LLAASSA

-268 KEVYVQKKLL
+268 KSVYVQKKLL

-316 LLGCKSRF
+316 LMGIKSRF

-345 LTNTYS
+345 LTNTYA
-351 IGDTYTLGDMIAI
+351 IGDEYTLSDLIAI

-384 NAIERL
+384 NAIERI

-399 QNDFINHNEFDLT
+399 QNDFINHNEFDLS
-412 FKRFKDTFGSIDFV
+412 FKRFKDTFGSLDFI
-426 WTQTLDL
+426 WAQTLDL

-451 VKIGKKEQTNDM
+451 VKIGKREQTNDM

-496 ADKIAKIA
+496 ASKINKIA

-509 AIISAKEL
+509 AIISAAKL
-517 PKTPSKGM
+517 PATPAKGM
-525 KVALTQDYTL
+525 KVALTKDY
-535 KGANSPTDDVKYEAG
+535 ANGETTYEAG
-550 TVLYYTGTAWT
+550 TVYYYDGSAWSV
-561 LYAGQDT
+561 YAGQDV
-568 AQ
+568 AA

>member
-1 MYKMKKNCFKNFM
+1 MKKVMNYFSFQ
-14 SGQFIMKM
+14 SVLKM
-22 ILMLV
+22 VLMLL
-27 AVVTGGGMMAVA
+27 AVVTGGGILALA
-39 DLVEPQIGD
+39 DNVEPQIGN
-48 EGVNPASKETVAAKE
+48 EGVEPASKETVEAKE
-63 PVDPNANDRL
+63 PVNPEGNDRL
-73 SPGGN
+73 SPGGK
-78 KDGQELTGSQASST
+78 KDGQDLTGSQASST

-113 FKTPLL
+113 FKTPIL

-129 NIKNWSISHQ
+129 NIKNWYVSHQ
-139 RVGGETLDGQVIQKI
+139 RVGGETLDGQVTQKI
-154 ETADTIEINSTNFS
+154 VAGDTVEINSTNFS

-179 VFASGVSG
+179 VIVSGVAG
-187 YAPGSQTKTEGTL
+187 YKEGSKTKTEGTL

-212 VMQAVNGKP
+212 VMQAVNGIP
-221 KVSGDTRDN
+221 KNEGDTREN

-244 FLAGASA
+244 LLAASSA

-268 KEVYVQKKLL
+268 KSVYVQKKLL

-316 LLGCKSRF
+316 LMGIKSRF

-345 LTNTYS
+345 LTNTYA
-351 IGDTYTLGDMIAI
+351 IGDEYTLSDLIAI

-399 QNDFINHNEFDLT
+399 QNDFINHNEFDLS
-412 FKRFKDTFGSIDFV
+412 FKRFKDTFGSIDFI
-426 WTQTLDL
+426 WAQTLDL

-451 VKIGKKEQTNDM
+451 VKIGKREQTNDM

-496 ADKIAKIA
+496 ASKINKIA

-509 AIISAKEL
+509 AIISAAKL
-517 PKTPSKGM
+517 PDTPTKGM
-525 KVALTQDYTL
+525 KVALTKDYT
-535 KGANSPTDDVKYEAG
+535 KGETTYEAG
-550 TVLYYTGTAWT
+550 TVYYYDGSAWSV
-561 LYAGQDT
+561 YAGQDV
-568 AQ
+568 AA

>member
-1 MYKMKKNCFKNFM
+1 MKKVMNYFSFQ
-14 SGQFIMKM
+14 SVLKM
-22 ILMLV
+22 VLMLLAV
-27 AVVTGGGMMAVA
+27 ATGGGVLALA
-39 DLVEPQIGD
+39 DNVEPQIGN
-48 EGVNPASKETVAAKE
+48 EGVEPASKETVEAKE
-63 PVDPNANDRL
+63 PVNPEGNDRL
-73 SPGGN
+73 SPGGK
-78 KDGQELTGSQASST
+78 KDGQDLTGSQASST

-113 FKTPLL
+113 FKTPIL

-129 NIKNWSISHQ
+129 NIKNWSVSHQ
-139 RVGGETLDGQVIQKI
+139 RVGGETLDGQVTQKI
-154 ETADTIEINSTNFS
+154 VAGDTVEINSTNFS

-179 VFASGVSG
+179 VIVSGVPG
-187 YAPGSQTKTEGTL
+187 YKEGSKTKTEGTL

-212 VMQAVNGKP
+212 VMQAVNGIP
-221 KVSGDTRDN
+221 KNEGDTREN

-244 FLAGASA
+244 LLAASSA
-251 ASESQLTITP
+251 TSESQLTITP

-268 KEVYVQKKLL
+268 KSVYVQKKLL

-316 LLGCKSRF
+316 LMGIKSRF

-345 LTNTYS
+345 LTNTYA
-351 IGDTYTLGDMIAI
+351 IGDEYTLSDLIAI

-399 QNDFINHNEFDLT
+399 QNDFINHNEFDLS
-412 FKRFKDTFGSIDFV
+412 FKRFKDTFGSLDFI
-426 WTQTLDL
+426 WAQTLDL

-451 VKIGKKEQTNDM
+451 VKIGKREQTNDM

-496 ADKIAKIA
+496 ASKINKIA

-509 AIISAKEL
+509 AIISAAKL
-517 PKTPSKGM
+517 PDTPTKGM
-525 KVALTQDYTL
+525 KVALTKDYT
-535 KGANSPTDDVKYEAG
+535 KGETTYEAG
-550 TVLYYTGTAWT
+550 TVYYYDGSAWSV
-561 LYAGQDT
+561 YAGQDV
-568 AQ
+568 AA

>member
-1 MYKMKKNCFKNFM
+1 MNYFSFQSVLKMV
-14 SGQFIMKM
+14 
-22 ILMLV
+22 LMLL
-27 AVVTGGGMMAVA
+27 AVVTGGGVLALA
-39 DLVEPQIGD
+39 DNVEPQIGN
-48 EGVNPASKETVAAKE
+48 EGVEPASKETVEAKE
-63 PVDPNANDRL
+63 PVNPEGNDRL
-73 SPGGN
+73 SPGGK
-78 KDGQELTGSQASST
+78 KDGQDLTGSQASST

-113 FKTPLL
+113 FKTPIL

-129 NIKNWSISHQ
+129 NIKNWSVSHQ
-139 RVGGETLDGQVIQKI
+139 RVGGETLDGQVTQKI
-154 ETADTIEINSTNFS
+154 VAGDTVEINSTNFS

-179 VFASGVSG
+179 VIVSGVPG
-187 YAPGSQTKTEGTL
+187 YKEGSKTKTEGTL
-200 MLYVIEANGKKA
+200 MLYVIESNGKKA
-212 VMQAVNGKP
+212 VMQAVNGIP
-221 KVSGDTRDN
+221 KNEGDTREN

-244 FLAGASA
+244 LLAASSA

-268 KEVYVQKKLL
+268 KSVYVQKKLL

-316 LLGCKSRF
+316 LMGIKSRF

-345 LTNTYS
+345 LTNTYA
-351 IGDTYTLGDMIAI
+351 IGDEYTLSDLIAI

-399 QNDFINHNEFDLT
+399 QNDFINHNEFDLS
-412 FKRFKDTFGSIDFV
+412 FKRFKDTFGSLDFI
-426 WTQTLDL
+426 WAQTLDL

-451 VKIGKKEQTNDM
+451 VKIGKREQTNDM

-496 ADKIAKIA
+496 ASKINKIA

-509 AIISAKEL
+509 AIISAAKL
-517 PKTPSKGM
+517 PDTPTKGM
-525 KVALTQDYTL
+525 KVALTKDYT
-535 KGANSPTDDVKYEAG
+535 KGETTYEAG
-550 TVLYYTGTAWT
+550 TVYYYDGSAWSV
-561 LYAGQDT
+561 YAGQDV
-568 AQ
+568 AA

>member
-1 MYKMKKNCFKNFM
+1 MNYFSFQSVLKMV
-14 SGQFIMKM
+14 
-22 ILMLV
+22 LMLLAV
-27 AVVTGGGMMAVA
+27 ATGGGVLALA
-39 DLVEPQIGD
+39 DNVEPQIGN
-48 EGVNPASKETVAAKE
+48 EGVEPASKETVEAKE
-63 PVDPNANDRL
+63 PVNPEGNDRL
-73 SPGGN
+73 SPGGK
-78 KDGQELTGSQASST
+78 KDGQDLTGSQASST

-113 FKTPLL
+113 FKTPIL

-129 NIKNWSISHQ
+129 NIKNWSVSHQ
-139 RVGGETLDGQVIQKI
+139 RVGGETLDGQVTQKI
-154 ETADTIEINSTNFS
+154 VAGDTVEINSTNFS

-179 VFASGVSG
+179 VIVSGVPG
-187 YAPGSQTKTEGTL
+187 YKEGSKTKTEGTL

-212 VMQAVNGKP
+212 VMQAVNGIP
-221 KVSGDTRDN
+221 KNEGDTREN

-244 FLAGASA
+244 LLAASSA

-268 KEVYVQKKLL
+268 KSVYVQKKLL

-316 LLGCKSRF
+316 LMGIKSRF

-345 LTNTYS
+345 LTNTYA
-351 IGDTYTLGDMIAI
+351 IGDEYTLSDLIAI

-399 QNDFINHNEFDLT
+399 QNDFINHNEFDLS
-412 FKRFKDTFGSIDFV
+412 FKRFKDTFGSLDFI
-426 WTQTLDL
+426 WAQTLDL

-451 VKIGKKEQTNDM
+451 VKIGKREQTNDM

-496 ADKIAKIA
+496 ASKINKIA

-509 AIISAKEL
+509 AIISAAKL
-517 PKTPSKGM
+517 PATPTKGM
-525 KVALTQDYTL
+525 KVALTKDYVNGET
-535 KGANSPTDDVKYEAG
+535 TYEAG
-550 TVLYYTGTAWT
+550 TVYYYDGSAWSV
-561 LYAGQDT
+561 YAGQDV
-568 AQ
+568 AA

>member
-39 DLVEPQIGD
+39 DLVEPQIGN
-48 EGVNPASKETVAAKE
+48 EGVNPASKETVAKKE
-63 PVDPNANDRL
+63 PVDPNVNDRL
-73 SPGGN
+73 SPGRK
-78 KDGQELTGSQASST
+78 KDGQDLTGSQASST

-139 RVGGETLDGQVIQKI
+139 RVGGETLDGQTIQII
-154 ETADTIEINSTNFS
+154 EAADTIEINSTNFS

-179 VFASGVSG
+179 VFASGVPG
-187 YAPGSQTKTEGTL
+187 YAAGSQTKTEGTL

-221 KVSGDTRDN
+221 KVSGDSRDN

-351 IGDTYTLGDMIAI
+351 IGDTYTLGDLIAI

-390 ENIKLEGSH
+390 ENIKLEGIH

-433 MGMSDF
+433 LGMSDF

-504 TESLG
+504 TESLN

-517 PKTPSKGM
+517 PKAPSKGM
-525 KVALTQDYTL
+525 KVALTQDYTV
-535 KGANSPTDDVKYEAG
+535 KGANSPADDVKYEAG

>member
-1 MYKMKKNCFKNFM
+1 MNYFSFQSVLKMV
-14 SGQFIMKM
+14 
-22 ILMLV
+22 LMLLAV
-27 AVVTGGGMMAVA
+27 ATGGGVLALA
-39 DLVEPQIGD
+39 DNVEPHIGN
-48 EGVNPASKETVAAKE
+48 EGVEPASKETVEAKE
-63 PVDPNANDRL
+63 PVNPDTNDRL
-73 SPGGN
+73 SPGGK
-78 KDGQELTGSQASST
+78 KDGQDLAGSQASST

-113 FKTPLL
+113 FKTPIL

-129 NIKNWSISHQ
+129 NIKNWSVSHQ
-139 RVGGETLDGQVIQKI
+139 RVGGETLDGQVTQKI
-154 ETADTIEINSTNFS
+154 VAGDTVEINSTNFS

-179 VFASGVSG
+179 VIVSGVPG
-187 YAPGSQTKTEGTL
+187 YKEGSKTKTEGTL

-212 VMQAVNGKP
+212 VMQAVNGIP
-221 KVSGDTRDN
+221 KNEGDTREN

-244 FLAGASA
+244 LLAASSA
-251 ASESQLTITP
+251 TSESQLTITP

-268 KEVYVQKKLL
+268 KSVYVQKKLL

-316 LLGCKSRF
+316 LMGIKSRF

-345 LTNTYS
+345 LTNTYA
-351 IGDTYTLGDMIAI
+351 IGDEYTLSDLIAI

-399 QNDFINHNEFDLT
+399 QNDFINHNEFDLS
-412 FKRFKDTFGSIDFV
+412 FKRFKDTFGSLDFI
-426 WTQTLDL
+426 WAQTLDL

-451 VKIGKKEQTNDM
+451 VKIGKREQTNDM

-496 ADKIAKIA
+496 ASKINKIA

-509 AIISAKEL
+509 AIISAAKL
-517 PKTPSKGM
+517 PATPTKGM
-525 KVALTQDYTL
+525 KVALTKDYVNGET
-535 KGANSPTDDVKYEAG
+535 TYEAG
-550 TVLYYTGTAWT
+550 TVYYYDGSAWSV
-561 LYAGQDT
+561 YAGQDV
-568 AQ
+568 AA

>member
-1 MYKMKKNCFKNFM
+1 MKKVINYFSNH
-14 SGQFIMKM
+14 QFVFKM
-22 ILMLV
+22 ILMLL
-27 AVVTGGGMMAVA
+27 AIATGGGAMAMA
-39 DLVEPQIGD
+39 DLTETQIGD
-48 EGVNPASKETVAAKE
+48 EGVDPASKATVAEKE
-63 PVDPNANDRL
+63 PVDKNTSDRL
-73 SPGGN
+73 SPGGK
-78 KDGQELTGSQASST
+78 KDGQDLTGSQASST

-129 NIKNWSISHQ
+129 QIKNWNISHQ
-139 RVGGETLDGQVIQKI
+139 RVGGETLDGQTTAKI
-154 ETADTIEINSTNFS
+154 TEGDTIEINSSNFS

-179 VFASGVSG
+179 VFASGVAG
-187 YAPGSQTKTEGTL
+187 YAEGSQEKREGTL

-221 KVSGDTRDN
+221 KTAGDSRIN
-230 LDNMTCPEIPVGTT
+230 LDNMQCPEIPIGTT

-324 KAETGDGQIEDVY
+324 KAETGDGQIEDVF

-345 LTNTYS
+345 LTNTYG
-351 IGDTYTLGDMIAI
+351 IGDEYTLGDMIAI

-399 QNDFINHNEFDLT
+399 QNDFINHNEFDLS

-426 WTQTLDL
+426 WTQSLDL

-496 ADKIAKIA
+496 AKKIAQIA

-509 AIISAKEL
+509 AIMSAKTL
-517 PKTPSKGM
+517 PETPSKGM
-525 KVALTQDYTL
+525 KVALTQDYTV
-535 KGANSPTDDVKYEAG
+535 KGSNSPTDDKTYEKG
-550 TVLYYTGTAWT
+550 TVYYYTGSAWVIYT
-561 LYAGQDT
+561 GQDT

>member
-1 MYKMKKNCFKNFM
+1 MKKVMNYFSFQ
-14 SGQFIMKM
+14 SVLKM
-22 ILMLV
+22 VLMLLAV
-27 AVVTGGGMMAVA
+27 ATGGGVLALA
-39 DLVEPQIGD
+39 DNVEPQIGN
-48 EGVNPASKETVAAKE
+48 EGVEPASKETVEAKE
-63 PVDPNANDRL
+63 PVNPDTNDRL
-73 SPGGN
+73 SPGGK
-78 KDGQELTGSQASST
+78 KDGQDLTGSQASST

-113 FKTPLL
+113 FKTPIL

-129 NIKNWSISHQ
+129 NIKNWSVSHQ
-139 RVGGETLDGQVIQKI
+139 RVGGETLDGQVTQKI
-154 ETADTIEINSTNFS
+154 VAGDTVEINSTNFS

-179 VFASGVSG
+179 VIVSGVPG
-187 YAPGSQTKTEGTL
+187 YKEGSKTKTEGTL

-212 VMQAVNGKP
+212 VMQAVNGIP
-221 KVSGDTRDN
+221 KNEGDTREN

-244 FLAGASA
+244 LLAASSA

-268 KEVYVQKKLL
+268 KSVYVQKKLL

-316 LLGCKSRF
+316 LMGIKSRF

-345 LTNTYS
+345 LTNTYA
-351 IGDTYTLGDMIAI
+351 IGDEYTLSDLIAI

-399 QNDFINHNEFDLT
+399 QNDFINHNEFDLS
-412 FKRFKDTFGSIDFV
+412 FKRFKDTFGSLDFI
-426 WTQTLDL
+426 WAQTLDL

-451 VKIGKKEQTNDM
+451 VKIGKREQTNDM

-496 ADKIAKIA
+496 ASKINKIA

-509 AIISAKEL
+509 AIISAAEL
-517 PKTPSKGM
+517 PATPVKGM
-525 KVALTQDYTL
+525 KVALTKDYVNGET
-535 KGANSPTDDVKYEAG
+535 TYEAG
-550 TVLYYTGTAWT
+550 NVYYYDGSAWSV
-561 LYAGQDT
+561 YAGQDV
-568 AQ
+568 AA

>member
-1 MYKMKKNCFKNFM
+1 MKKVMNYFSFQ
-14 SGQFIMKM
+14 SVLKM
-22 ILMLV
+22 VLMLLAV
-27 AVVTGGGMMAVA
+27 ATGGGVLALA
-39 DLVEPQIGD
+39 DNVEPQIGN
-48 EGVNPASKETVAAKE
+48 EGVEPASKETVDAKE
-63 PVDPNANDRL
+63 PVNPDTNDRL
-73 SPGGN
+73 SPGGK
-78 KDGQELTGSQASST
+78 KDGQDLTGSQASST

-113 FKTPLL
+113 FKTPIL

-129 NIKNWSISHQ
+129 NIKNWSVSHQ
-139 RVGGETLDGQVIQKI
+139 RVGGETLDGQVTQKI
-154 ETADTIEINSTNFS
+154 VAGDTVEINSTNFS

-179 VFASGVSG
+179 VIVSGVPG
-187 YAPGSQTKTEGTL
+187 YKEGSKTKTEGTL

-212 VMQAVNGKP
+212 VMQAVNGIP
-221 KVSGDTRDN
+221 KNEGDTREN

-244 FLAGASA
+244 LLAASSA
-251 ASESQLTITP
+251 TSESQLTITP

-268 KEVYVQKKLL
+268 KSVYVQKKLL

-316 LLGCKSRF
+316 LMGIKSRF

-345 LTNTYS
+345 LTNTYA
-351 IGDTYTLGDMIAI
+351 IGDEYTLSDLIAI

-399 QNDFINHNEFDLT
+399 QNDFINHNEFDLS
-412 FKRFKDTFGSIDFV
+412 FKRFKDTFGSLDFI
-426 WTQTLDL
+426 WAQTLDL

-451 VKIGKKEQTNDM
+451 VKIGKREQTNDM

-496 ADKIAKIA
+496 ASKINKIA

-509 AIISAKEL
+509 AIISAAEL
-517 PKTPSKGM
+517 PATPAKGM
-525 KVALTQDYTL
+525 KVALTKDYVNGET
-535 KGANSPTDDVKYEAG
+535 TYEAG
-550 TVLYYTGTAWT
+550 TVYYYDGSAWSV
-561 LYAGQDT
+561 YAGQDV
-568 AQ
+568 AA

>member
-1 MYKMKKNCFKNFM
+1 MKKVMNYFSFQ
-14 SGQFIMKM
+14 SVLKM
-22 ILMLV
+22 VLMLL
-27 AVVTGGGMMAVA
+27 AIVTGGGVLALA
-39 DLVEPQIGD
+39 DNVEPQIGN
-48 EGVNPASKETVAAKE
+48 EGVEPASKETVEAKE
-63 PVDPNANDRL
+63 PVNSEGNDRL
-73 SPGGN
+73 SPGGK
-78 KDGQELTGSQASST
+78 KDGQDLTGSQASST

-113 FKTPLL
+113 FKTPIL

-129 NIKNWSISHQ
+129 NIKNWSVSHQ
-139 RVGGETLDGQVIQKI
+139 RVGGETLDGQVTQKI
-154 ETADTIEINSTNFS
+154 VAGDTVEINSTNFS

-179 VFASGVSG
+179 VIVSGVPG
-187 YAPGSQTKTEGTL
+187 YKEGSKTKTEGTL
-200 MLYVIEANGKKA
+200 MLYVIESNGKKA
-212 VMQAVNGKP
+212 VMQAVNGIP
-221 KVSGDTRDN
+221 KNEGDTREN

-244 FLAGASA
+244 LLAASSA

-268 KEVYVQKKLL
+268 KSVYVQKKLL

-316 LLGCKSRF
+316 LMGIKSRF

-345 LTNTYS
+345 LTNTYA
-351 IGDTYTLGDMIAI
+351 IGDEYTLSDLIAI

-399 QNDFINHNEFDLT
+399 QNDFINHNEFDLS
-412 FKRFKDTFGSIDFV
+412 FKRFKDTFGSLDFI
-426 WTQTLDL
+426 WAQTLDL

-451 VKIGKKEQTNDM
+451 VKIGKREQTNDM

-496 ADKIAKIA
+496 ASKINKIA

-509 AIISAKEL
+509 AIISAAKL
-517 PKTPSKGM
+517 PDTPTKGM
-525 KVALTQDYTL
+525 KVALTKDYV
-535 KGANSPTDDVKYEAG
+535 KGETTYEAG
-550 TVLYYTGTAWT
+550 TVYYYDGSAWSV
-561 LYAGQDT
+561 YAGQDV
-568 AQ
+568 AA